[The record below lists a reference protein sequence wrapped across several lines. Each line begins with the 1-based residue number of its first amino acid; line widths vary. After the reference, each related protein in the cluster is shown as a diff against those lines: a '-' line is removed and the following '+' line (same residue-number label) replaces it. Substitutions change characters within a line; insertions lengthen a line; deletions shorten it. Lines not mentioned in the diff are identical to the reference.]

1 MARENRK
8 ITVDDLKG
16 YYLSQSKQIDS
27 VENLASEIIKEEGYD
42 ADVLKKEGVELVEG
56 LKTKAKVAE
65 DRKLRQAWDS
75 ILQKMRAVGLN
86 RKFIENRILPNST
99 LQGLNS
105 TRHFKEHFYS
115 AIDYISQVFNL
126 EKDELIEFENLSF
139 TGATSNRAM
148 FKKPSNSNLSQIRA
162 YSHYVHFI
170 SKAALKA
177 YPYKDVDEYPSN
189 IDEFRSLILQKNGRM
204 DLESILSVVWDLGIC
219 VLPLSDSGIFHG
231 AAWNI
236 DGRHIIILK
245 QKTNSH
251 AKWLFDL
258 LHEMYHV
265 FVHLEEEGA
274 SVIETE
280 ELSLISS
287 NDSEEEMEAN
297 SFANQLLLGENAEE
311 LAKKCVKRADSRAE
325 RLKQAVID
333 IAREENVRVDALA
346 NYLAYRLDSEGTNW
360 WATAYS
366 LQVAEPSPIEFTK
379 NYLKRNLDFN
389 QLNDIESNM
398 LSMAIH

>member
-1 MARENRK
+1 MGRDNRK

-16 YYLSQSKQIDS
+16 FYLSQSKQIDS
-27 VENLASEIIKEEGYD
+27 GENLASEIIEEEGYD
-42 ADVLKKEGVELVEG
+42 VDVLKKEGLDLVEG
-56 LKTKAKVAE
+56 IKATVKENE
-65 DRKLRQAWDS
+65 DKKLRQTWNS
-75 ILQKMRAVGLN
+75 ILRKMIAVGLN
-86 RKFIENRILPNST
+86 RKFVENRILPNSI
-99 LQGLNS
+99 LEGLNS
-105 TRHFKEHFYS
+105 TRDFKEYFDS
-115 AIDYISQVFNL
+115 AIDYISQVFDL
-126 EKDELIEFENLSF
+126 EKDKLIEFEDLSF
-139 TGATSNRAM
+139 IGATSNRAL

-177 YPYKDVDEYPSN
+177 YPYKDVNEYPSN

-219 VLPLSDSGIFHG
+219 VLPLTDSGIFHG

-236 DGRHIIILK
+236 NGRHIIILK

-265 FVHLEEEGA
+265 FVHLEVEGS

-287 NDSEEEMEAN
+287 NDSEEEGEAN
-297 SFANQLLLGENAEE
+297 SFANQLLLGENVED
-311 LAKKCVKRADSRAE
+311 LAKKCVKRAGNRTE

-333 IAREENVRVDALA
+333 IAKEENIRVDALA

-360 WATAYS
+360 WGTAFS
-366 LQVAEPSPIEFTK
+366 LQVEEPSPVVFTK
-379 NYLKRNLDFN
+379 NYLLQNLDFN

-398 LSMAIH
+398 LSMAIN